1 VDTLSGFQDD
11 LQMDPLDGIAAFAR
25 VVDSGSFSAA
35 ARHLKISKSAVS
47 AHVQRLEERL
57 GIRLLNR
64 TTRRLSMTE
73 AGAAYYRHCARILA
87 EAEAA
92 EQAASALQ
100 REPRGTL
107 RISAPDSFGWMH
119 VAPVVPDFLRRYPEL
134 SVDIALSPVHVS
146 LVDEG
151 LDLAIRI
158 GVLEDLPLVV
168 RKLAPSRLIACATPA
183 YLNEH
188 GVPREP
194 GELAKHNCLCT
205 TLLPWGDEWRLVGK
219 RGEVRVAVGGSF
231 RSNNAEMLRAAAL
244 DGIGIAVLPTWA
256 VAEPLRT
263 GALRRVLDAWEPPAS
278 TIYAVYPGNRL
289 MSMKVRAFV
298 DHLARCIGR
307 TPYWD
312 EGL

>member
-1 VDTLSGFQDD
+1 
-11 LQMDPLDGIAAFAR
+11 MDPLDGIAAFAR
-25 VVDSGSFSAA
+25 VVDSGGFSAA
-35 ARHLKISKSAVS
+35 AGRLGISKSAVS
-47 AHVQRLEERL
+47 AHVQRLEQRL
-57 GIRLLNR
+57 GVRLLNR
-64 TTRRLSMTE
+64 TTRRVSLTE

-87 EAEAA
+87 DAEIA

-119 VAPVVPDFLRRYPEL
+119 VAPAVPAFLKRYPKL
-134 SVDIALSPVHVS
+134 SIDIALSPAHVN

-158 GVLEDLPLVV
+158 GVLEDTPLVV
-168 RKLAPSRLIACATPA
+168 RKLAPSRLVACATPA
-183 YLNEH
+183 YLREH
-188 GVPREP
+188 GVPRAP
-194 GELAKHNCLCT
+194 GDLARHNCLCT
-205 TLLPWGDEWRLVGK
+205 SLLPWGDEWRLAGK

-244 DGIGIAVLPTWA
+244 DGIGIVLLPTWA

-289 MSMKVRAFV
+289 MSVKVRAFV

>member
-1 VDTLSGFQDD
+1 MLSGFQDNPA
-11 LQMDPLDGIAAFAR
+11 MDPLDGIAAFAR

-35 ARHLKISKSAVS
+35 ARHLKFSKSAVS

-73 AGAAYYRHCARILA
+73 AGAAYYRHCTRILA

-92 EQAASALQ
+92 EQEASALQ

-119 VAPVVPDFLRRYPEL
+119 VVPAVPEFLRRYPDL
-134 SVDIALSPVHVS
+134 SVDIALSPAHVS

-158 GVLEDLPLVV
+158 GVLEDSPLVV
-168 RKLAPSRLIACATPA
+168 RKLAPSRLVACAAPA
-183 YLNEH
+183 YLKER
-188 GVPREP
+188 GAPSDP
-194 GELAKHNCLCT
+194 GDLSKHNCLCT
-205 TLLPWGDEWRLVGK
+205 SVLPWGDEWRLAGK
-219 RGEVRVAVGGSF
+219 RDEVRVAVGGSF
-231 RSNNAEMLRAAAL
+231 RSNNAEMLRVAAL
-244 DGIGIAVLPTWA
+244 DGIGIALLPTWA

-278 TIYAVYPGNRL
+278 TIYAVYPSNRL

>member
-1 VDTLSGFQDD
+1 
-11 LQMDPLDGIAAFAR
+11 MDPLDGIAAFAR

-35 ARHLKISKSAVS
+35 ARRLKISKSAAS

-57 GIRLLNR
+57 GVRLLNR
-64 TTRRLSMTE
+64 TTRRLSVTE

-92 EQAASALQ
+92 EQAAGALQ

-119 VAPVVPDFLRRYPEL
+119 VAPAVPAFLKRFPEL
-134 SVDIALSPVHVS
+134 SVDITLSAAHVN

-158 GVLEDLPLVV
+158 GVLEDSPLVV
-168 RKLAPSRLIACATPA
+168 RKLALSRLILCAAPA
-183 YLNEH
+183 YLTKR
-188 GVPREP
+188 GTPREP
-194 GELAKHNCLCT
+194 SELSRHNCICT
-205 TLLPWGDEWRLVGK
+205 SVLPWGDEWRLAGK
-219 RGEVRVAVGGSF
+219 RGEVRVAVSGSF
-231 RSNNAEMLRAAAL
+231 RGNNAEMLRAAAL
-244 DGIGIAVLPTWA
+244 DGIGIAVLPSWA
-256 VAEPLRT
+256 VAGPLRA
-263 GALRRVLDAWEPPAS
+263 GALRRVLKAWQPPSS

-298 DHLARCIGR
+298 DHLARCFGR

-312 EGL
+312 DGL

>member
-1 VDTLSGFQDD
+1 
-11 LQMDPLDGIAAFAR
+11 MDPLDGIAAFAR

-35 ARHLKISKSAVS
+35 AHRLGISKSAVS

-64 TTRRLSMTE
+64 TTRRLSVTE

-92 EQAASALQ
+92 EQTASALQ

-119 VAPVVPDFLRRYPEL
+119 VAPVVPAFLKRYPDL
-134 SVDIALSPVHVS
+134 VVDITLSPAHVN
-146 LVDEG
+146 LIDEG

-158 GVLEDLPLVV
+158 GVLEDSALIV
-168 RKLAPSRLIACATPA
+168 RKLAPSRLVPCAAPA
-183 YLNEH
+183 YLKDR
-188 GVPREP
+188 GKPREP
-194 GELAKHNCLCT
+194 RELVGHNCLCT
-205 TLLPWGDEWRLVGK
+205 GLLPWGDEWRLAGK

-244 DGIGIAVLPTWA
+244 DGIGIALLPTWA
-256 VAEPLRT
+256 VAEQLRT
-263 GALRRVLDAWEPPAS
+263 GALRRVLEAWEPPAS
-278 TIYAVYPGNRL
+278 AIYAAYPGNRL
-289 MSMKVRAFV
+289 MSVKVRAFV
-298 DHLARCIGR
+298 DHLARCFGR

-312 EGL
+312 AGL

>member
-1 VDTLSGFQDD
+1 
-11 LQMDPLDGIAAFAR
+11 MDPLDGIAAFAR
-25 VVDSGSFSAA
+25 VVDSGSFCAA
-35 ARHLKISKSAVS
+35 ARRLKISKSAVS

-57 GIRLLNR
+57 GVRLLHR
-64 TTRRLSMTE
+64 TTRRLSVTE

-92 EQAASALQ
+92 EQAAGALQ

-119 VAPVVPDFLRRYPEL
+119 VAPAVPPFLKRYPDLGVEI
-134 SVDIALSPVHVS
+134 SLSPEHVD

-158 GVLEDLPLVV
+158 GVLEDSPLVV
-168 RKLAPSRLIACATPA
+168 RKLAPSRLVVTATPA
-183 YLNEH
+183 YLEAH

-194 GELAKHNCLCT
+194 ADIAGHNCLCT
-205 TLLPWGDEWRLVGK
+205 NLLPWGDDWRFVGK

-231 RSNNAEMLRAAAL
+231 RSNNAEMLRAVAL
-244 DGIGIAVLPTWA
+244 DSVGIAVLPSWA
-256 VAEPLRT
+256 VSEPLRS
-263 GALRRVLDAWEPPAS
+263 GALRRVLESWELPGS
-278 TIYAVYPGNRL
+278 TIYAVYPDNRL

-298 DHLARCIGR
+298 DHLARSFGR

-312 EGL
+312 MGL

>member
-1 VDTLSGFQDD
+1 
-11 LQMDPLDGIAAFAR
+11 MDPLDGIAAFAR

-35 ARHLKISKSAVS
+35 ARRLGISKSAVS

-64 TTRRLSMTE
+64 TTRRLAVTE

-87 EAEAA
+87 EAEAG
-92 EQAASALQ
+92 EQAAGALQ

-119 VAPVVPDFLRRYPEL
+119 VAPAVPDFLKRYPDVA
-134 SVDIALSPVHVS
+134 VDITLSPAHAN

-158 GVLEDLPLVV
+158 GVLEDSPLVV
-168 RKLAPSRLIACATPA
+168 RRLAPSRLVFCASPT
-183 YLNEH
+183 YLKEC
-188 GVPREP
+188 GTPREP
-194 GELAKHNCLCT
+194 GELAKHNCLRT
-205 TLLPWGDEWRLVGK
+205 GLLPWGDEWRLAGK
-219 RGEVRVAVGGSF
+219 RGEVRVTVGGSF
-231 RSNNAEMLRAAAL
+231 RSNSAEMLRAAAL
-244 DGIGIAVLPTWA
+244 DGVGIAMLPTWA
-256 VAEPLRT
+256 VAELLQTR
-263 GALRRVLDAWEPPAS
+263 ALRRVLDAWEAPAS
-278 TIYAVYPGNRL
+278 AIYAVYPGNRL

-298 DHLARCIGR
+298 DHLVRRFGR

-312 EGL
+312 DGL

>member
-1 VDTLSGFQDD
+1 
-11 LQMDPLDGIAAFAR
+11 MDPLDGIAAFAR

-35 ARHLKISKSAVS
+35 ARRLKISKSAVS
-47 AHVQRLEERL
+47 AHLQRLKERL

-64 TTRRLSMTE
+64 TTRRLSVTE

-92 EQAASALQ
+92 EEAASALQ

-119 VAPVVPDFLRRYPEL
+119 VAPAVPLFLKRYPDL
-134 SVDIALSPVHVS
+134 AVDITLSSKHVN

-158 GVLEDLPLVV
+158 GVLEDSPLVV
-168 RKLAPSRLIACATPA
+168 RKLAPSRLVLCAAPA
-183 YLNEH
+183 YLKAH
-188 GVPREP
+188 GTP
-194 GELAKHNCLCT
+194 GAPADLAKHNCLCT
-205 TLLPWGDEWRLVGK
+205 ATLPWGDEWRLADN
-219 RGEVRVAVGGSF
+219 RGEVRIAVAGSF
-231 RSNNAEMLRAAAL
+231 RSNSAEMLRAAAL

-256 VAEPLRT
+256 VAERVRS
-263 GALRRVLDAWEPPAS
+263 GALRRILEAWELPVS

-298 DHLARCIGR
+298 DHLRRCFGR

-312 EGL
+312 DGL

>member
-1 VDTLSGFQDD
+1 
-11 LQMDPLDGIAAFAR
+11 
-25 VVDSGSFSAA
+25 
-35 ARHLKISKSAVS
+35 VS
-47 AHVQRLEERL
+47 AHVHRLEERL

-64 TTRRLSMTE
+64 TTRRISMTE

-92 EQAASALQ
+92 EQAAGALQ

-119 VAPVVPDFLRRYPEL
+119 VAPAVPDFLRRYPEL

-158 GVLEDLPLVV
+158 GVLGDSPLVV
-168 RKLAPSRLIACATPA
+168 RKLAPSRLVACATPA
-183 YLNEH
+183 YLTEH

-194 GELAKHNCLCT
+194 SDLAKHNCLCT
-205 TLLPWGDEWRLVGK
+205 SLLPWGDEWHLAGK

-256 VAEPLRT
+256 VTEPLRA

>member
-1 VDTLSGFQDD
+1 
-11 LQMDPLDGIAAFAR
+11 MDPLEGIAAFTR

-47 AHVQRLEERL
+47 ANVQRLEQRL

-92 EQAASALQ
+92 EQAATALQ

-107 RISAPDSFGWMH
+107 RISAPNSFGWMH
-119 VAPVVPDFLRRYPEL
+119 VAPAVPAFLERYPEL
-134 SVDIALSPVHVS
+134 SVDISLSPAYVN

-158 GVLEDLPLVV
+158 GVLEDSPLIV
-168 RKLAPSRLIACATPA
+168 RKLAPSRLVACAAPA
-183 YLNEH
+183 YLEEH
-188 GVPREP
+188 GVPHEP
-194 GELAKHNCLCT
+194 DDLAKHNCLCT
-205 TLLPWGDEWRLVGK
+205 DLLPWGDEWRLVGK
-219 RGEVRVAVGGSF
+219 RGEVRVAVSGNV
-231 RSNNAEMLRAAAL
+231 RSNSAETLRAAVL
-244 DGIGIAVLPTWA
+244 QGIGIAVLPTWA
-256 VAEPLRT
+256 AGEALRA
-263 GALRRVLDAWEPPAS
+263 GALRRVLEAWKLPTS

-298 DHLARCIGR
+298 DHLARCFGR

-312 EGL
+312 DGL